1 MKKLILA
8 AACGVLLGAAAL
20 AFAKVEHPN
29 LHAAFEDIQKAE
41 KSLAAAE
48 KGNEY
53 DLGGHA
59 AKARDLLKQAE
70 GEIAQ
75 AVQVANKDEKK
86 K

>member
-8 AACGVLLGAAAL
+8 AACGVLLGSTVV
-20 AFAKVEHPN
+20 AFAKIEHPN
-29 LHAAFEDIQKAE
+29 LQAAYDDILKAE

-48 KGNEY
+48 KANEY

-59 AKARDLLKQAE
+59 AKARDLLKQAD

-75 AVQVANKDEKK
+75 AVKTANEHEKK